1 MRRFSLLALL
11 LLACSTSL
19 RGEVRGGGETKLSV
33 ELDLAE
39 TEEER
44 RTGLRAYASLSP
56 EQGLL
61 LVFPGPSEVCITN
74 AGVAFGID
82 AVFVDAGDVTA
93 VESFAAGE
101 ATPRCQRADEVLE
114 VAVGVASRVEVGDR
128 FVWQ

>member
-1 MRRFSLLALL
+1 VRRFSLLALL

-74 AGVAFGID
+74 AGVAFG
-82 AVFVDAGDVTA
+82 
-93 VESFAAGE
+93 FAAGE